1 MNNFESLGKIK
12 KWTISNY
19 FWSDKELYYYCIE
32 LVNSPCYR
40 PYRRYIVYCIV
51 SPHHLPYVLTVKRKQ
66 ALPSLSAILG
76 GWKCYQTMRPDTSS
90 KSGFNL
96 NVTKLKFMEF
106 NLLFTCALII
116 QIELF
121 PHIMS
126 ITIKYIMICLICLP
140 ENSVYDSYCFL
151 MLRLHAINTLTHSH
165 MK

>member
-1 MNNFESLGKIK
+1 
-12 KWTISNY
+12 
-19 FWSDKELYYYCIE
+19 
-32 LVNSPCYR
+32 
-40 PYRRYIVYCIV
+40 
-51 SPHHLPYVLTVKRKQ
+51 
-66 ALPSLSAILG
+66 
-76 GWKCYQTMRPDTSS
+76 MRPDTSS